1 MPDDGRELLVPDLG
15 EGLEEATIVRWLVA
29 IGADVTLNHP
39 LCVVETA
46 KAEVE
51 IPSPFAG
58 RLLEHGGDEGD
69 TLAVG
74 TLLARIGPA
83 GDAESTGQNT
93 GVETAATGSEG
104 ERPAV
109 LVGYGTDASHDR
121 SRRTWAPRS
130 GSSVVGMPGGAR
142 GPDPSSGSR
151 PLAKPPVRK
160 LARSL
165 GVDLAA
171 LSPGSGPAGT
181 VTRDDVLAASPS
193 GGPHATVQVPGGG
206 PADQTVP
213 VRGVRAR
220 IAERMVLSRSR
231 IPDATCT
238 IWVDCTQLL
247 ATRDRL
253 DEAAGDAGQP
263 PVITPFALLCRL
275 LVEALRRHRLLN
287 ATFVEDGPAIRIHGA
302 VHLGIATATERG
314 LVVAVV
320 RDADRRSTLDLA
332 AEMGR
337 LAGDARAGTLPPAEM
352 VGSTF
357 TVSNL
362 GALGLDE
369 GIPVINYPEA
379 AILGVGSIKERPVV
393 VADKV
398 VARPTAA
405 LTLAFDHR
413 VCDGADAAAFIGHLR
428 DLVERPELALLHS

>member
-1 MPDDGRELLVPDLG
+1 VPDDGRELLVPDLG

-29 IGADVTLNHP
+29 IGADVALNQP

-58 RLLEHGGDEGD
+58 RLFEHGGDEGD

-74 TLLARIGPA
+74 TLLARIGRP
-83 GDAESTGQNT
+83 GDADAAGPDT
-93 GVETAATGSEG
+93 GVETAATGPGG
-104 ERPAV
+104 ERKAV
-109 LVGYGTDASHDR
+109 LVGYGTDARQDR
-121 SRRTWAPRS
+121 SRRTWAPQGRS
-130 GSSVVGMPGGAR
+130 DVVGAPGGAT
-142 GPDPSSGSR
+142 GPEPADASR

-171 LSPGSGPAGT
+171 LSPGSGPGGI
-181 VTRDDVLAASPS
+181 VTRDDILAVSAS
-193 GGPHATVQVPGGG
+193 GGPHRTGDATAGA

-220 IAERMVLSRSR
+220 IAERMALSRSR

-253 DEAAGDAGQP
+253 DEAARDPGQP

-275 LVEALRRHRLLN
+275 LVEALRRHRVLN
-287 ATFVEDGPAIRIHGA
+287 ASFVEDGPAIRIHGA

-320 RDADRRSTLDLA
+320 REANRRSTLDLA
-332 AEMGR
+332 TEMGR
-337 LAGDARAGTLPPAEM
+337 LAGDARAGTLSPAEM

-379 AILGVGSIKERPVV
+379 AILGAGSIKERPVV
-393 VADKV
+393 VDGGV

-405 LTLAFDHR
+405 LTLVFDHR
-413 VCDGADAAAFIGHLR
+413 VCDGAEAAGFLGHLR